1 MPTASRVR
9 VLAADSAPPALA
21 SGSGSDSELCD
32 AIGDSGDIAADGA
45 ATDDAEEE
53 PSPVDLDSILGN
65 QTSSGEVAA
74 DKDGE
79 ESDDE
84 EDYLEGDEESV
95 VDSSD
100 ERENTGVE
108 EGDRRDICKE
118 PARGL
123 AGQKLFIT
131 NLSVRFALNWFQH
144 NCRNSDFSKNFSR

>member
-21 SGSGSDSELCD
+21 SGSGCDSELCD

-65 QTSSGEVAA
+65 QTSSGKVAA

-79 ESDDE
+79 EADDE
-84 EDYLEGDEESV
+84 EDYLEGDKESV
-95 VDSSD
+95 VDSGD
-100 ERENTGVE
+100 EPEDTGVE
-108 EGDRRDICKE
+108 EGEGEDRLQDGDVGASFNPCS
-118 PARGL
+118 
-123 AGQKLFIT
+123 F
-131 NLSVRFALNWFQH
+131 
-144 NCRNSDFSKNFSR
+144 DFSS